1 MTIHSQ
7 NFKNKNGERSIAQ
20 FVTSSEK
27 ELRLEHVSPS
37 REVRVH
43 LPQILTSI
51 DFSKMS
57 IPDRI
62 EFLAV
67 DLPLTLWNGPLATV
81 MGALS
86 YRASPFIQMAQGLIP
101 EALFDLIRSRSQQ
114 QLQIAYVDHE
124 MCLCTCDQSDSVYI
138 FEKQTT
144 DA

>member
-1 MTIHSQ
+1 M
-7 NFKNKNGERSIAQ
+7 AQ

-27 ELRLEHVSPS
+27 ELRRDHVSPS
-37 REVRVH
+37 GEVEVH

-51 DFSKMS
+51 DFSKMH

-62 EFLAV
+62 GFLAV

-86 YRASPFIQMAQGLIP
+86 YRAIPFIQMAQGLIP
-101 EALFDLIRSRSQQ
+101 EALLDLIRSRSQQ
-114 QLQIAYVDHE
+114 LLQVAYVDHE
-124 MCLCTCDQSDSVYI
+124 ICLCMCNQSEAVYI